1 MKIVKYPDGTS
12 YVKDTKHDNYVNRHD
27 LGNMTFRINN
37 YEDLWSLT
45 QVVDAFN
52 DSHGTNPNIIIPNLL
67 DAQADRR
74 FNKGESFGLG
84 LVLRHLVKLN
94 ANFTFFHPHNAEVVE
109 MAFFIAGK
117 KCEIMDNTLYIG
129 KVLRKLSEVGLSSV
143 KWGQDLGKN
152 LILMSPD
159 AGAFK
164 PMVKLANKLD
174 WNGEIYSAVK
184 SRDQKTHKLTQEIA
198 REDFGGKDILIIDD
212 LMVGGG
218 TLKGLATMLRG
229 KNVGKIY
236 AAVSHITIQDLGKDP
251 ITNYVDHM
259 FTTNSKFD
267 WYSAENS
274 AHPQPKNLRVFK
286 TF

>member
-1 MKIVKYPDGTS
+1 MRKGQYPDGTT
-12 YVKDTKHDNYVNRHD
+12 YVKETQLGRQVFKINR
-27 LGNMTFRINN
+27 
-37 YEDLWSLT
+37 YEDLWFLT
-45 QVVDAFN
+45 QFVDAFHN
-52 DSHGTNPNIIIPNLL
+52 AYDMAPKIIIPNLL

-74 FNKGESFGLG
+74 FTKGESFGLG
-84 LVLRHLVKLN
+84 LVLRHLVNLD

-117 KCEIMDNTLYIG
+117 KCTIMDNTMFINN
-129 KVLRKLSEVGLSSV
+129 VLKMLSEVGVSSV
-143 KWGQDLGKN
+143 EWGKELNNN

-164 PMVKLANKLD
+164 PMVKLADKLEWSGD
-174 WNGEIYSAVK
+174 IYSAVK
-184 SRDQKTHKLTQEIA
+184 SRDPKTHKLTQVISK
-198 REDFGGKDILIIDD
+198 EDFGGKDILIIDD

-236 AAVSHITIQDLGKDP
+236 AAVSHITLPHLGRDP
-251 ITNYVDHM
+251 VTHYFDHV

-267 WYSAENS
+267 KYYEVPPSAVKTY
-274 AHPQPKNLRVFK
+274 PTNLTVFK
-286 TF
+286 EF